1 MKPIITNY
9 RYWVLFALFN
19 VIILGLLAVP
29 QDTTSSLLYV
39 LLLVGSK
46 LLALAALI
54 TFCLLYI
61 TWEDQGAIPELTNI
75 TKEE

>member
-29 QDTTSSLLYV
+29 QDTTSFLL
-39 LLLVGSK
+39 
-46 LLALAALI
+46 
-54 TFCLLYI
+54 
-61 TWEDQGAIPELTNI
+61 
-75 TKEE
+75 